1 MTERVAEMCEGVG
14 SAVWDMGGMGDEG
27 RTVETKMEEERRVVE
42 TTGNSVEQ
50 PTDVKKRRVR
60 KKKPSEARSTAP
72 AEAAA
77 DKVLLT
83 TLLSVCLLR
92 CLAV

>member
-1 MTERVAEMCEGVG
+1 MCEGVG

>member
-1 MTERVAEMCEGVG
+1 MTERVADMCEGVG
-14 SAVWDMGGMGDEG
+14 SAVWDMGSMGDEG
-27 RTVETKMEEERRVVE
+27 RTVETTVEEERRVVE

-83 TLLSVCLLR
+83 TLLSVCLSR